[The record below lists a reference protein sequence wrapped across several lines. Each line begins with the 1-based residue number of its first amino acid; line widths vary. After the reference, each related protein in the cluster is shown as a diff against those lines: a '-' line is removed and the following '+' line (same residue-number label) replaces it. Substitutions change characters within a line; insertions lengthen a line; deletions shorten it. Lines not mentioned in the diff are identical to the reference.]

1 MLIFTYRELE
11 FVSLTE
17 NFDVVG
23 PSPPYTPHVDAH
35 NIHKTEH
42 ILHIL
47 LVDPSPPYTPHVD
60 AHNIYKTEHILHK
73 LLVDPLPSI
82 YTICRCSQYTQN

>member
-35 NIHKTEH
+35 DIHKTEH
-42 ILHIL
+42 ILNIL
-47 LVDPSPPYTPHVD
+47 LVNPSPPYTPHVD
-60 AHNIYKTEHILHK
+60 AHNIHKTEQILHI
-73 LLVDPLPSI
+73 LLVDTSPQFTV
-82 YTICRCSQYTQN
+82 YTTCM